1 MTDDITPAR
10 TYYTAQEIADL
21 MLRWGATATLTQNDE
36 EVCCD
41 LTRGSDSMQLVF
53 GRPQEFYEEVICRT
67 WIFIESAPHKAC
79 DKWNEV
85 PYFGTY
91 SVVYDMHDSPMTNE
105 LGFVVRGVRLIEFAR
120 ATSEDDIIQQII
132 MFWFTTVLIQ
142 DLVVSGSIDLTK
154 IDRSKVPGE
163 LTRWWLGDVA
173 DKLDESVADNLDQSE
188 DDVGD
193 A

>member
-1 MTDDITPAR
+1 
-10 TYYTAQEIADL
+10 
-21 MLRWGATATLTQNDE
+21 
-36 EVCCD
+36 
-41 LTRGSDSMQLVF
+41 MQLVF

-67 WIFIESAPHKAC
+67 WIFVESAPHKAC

-91 SVVYDMHDSPMTNE
+91 SVVYDTHDSPMRNE

-154 IDRSKVPGE
+154 IDRLKVPGE

-173 DKLDESVADNLDQSE
+173 DNHDQSE

>member
-21 MLRWGATATLTQNDE
+21 MLRWGASATLTHNDE

-41 LTRGSDSMQLVF
+41 LSRGSDSMQLVF
-53 GRPQEFYEEVICRT
+53 GRPQEFYEEVICRS
-67 WIFIESAPHKAC
+67 WIFVESAPHKAC

-91 SVVYDMHDSPMTNE
+91 SVVYDEHDSPMVNE
-105 LGFVVRGVRLIEFAR
+105 LGFVVRGVRLVEFAR

-142 DLVVSGSIDLTK
+142 DLVLSGRIDLTE
-154 IDRSKVPGE
+154 IDRLKVPGE
-163 LTRWWLGDVA
+163 LTRWWLGDEVA
-173 DKLDESVADNLDQSE
+173 DLADELADEADDD
-188 DDVGD
+188 DDV
-193 A
+193 